1 MKKLTLT
8 PRERRVYEVVQ
19 AAARKESRL
28 YEAVQ
33 AAAAVGV
40 TPQRIAAVIRD
51 AMEETGSVP
60 GGLWL
65 MWLDKAAATSGEAK
79 A

>member
-1 MKKLTLT
+1 MQKPKLT
-8 PRERRVYEVVQ
+8 RSEQ
-19 AAARKESRL
+19 RL

-33 AAAAVGV
+33 NASQYGV
-40 TPQRIAAVIRD
+40 TPQRIAAVVRD
-51 AMEETGSVP
+51 AMDKAGAVP

-79 A
+79 P